1 MNAFSMP
8 PFQSLFGVLLLFF
21 CSCGSSPD
29 GDDRRQ
35 VFHYNESNGITSLDP
50 AFARNLENM
59 WAVNQLFDGLVELD
73 AQLQIQPSIAKSWN
87 ISDDGLTYTF
97 SLRPDVFFHD
107 HTVFPNGKGRKVVA
121 NDVLFSFN
129 RILDDRIGSPGRWI
143 FDPLSRPLDEALIAP
158 NDSTVVIKLKRPF
171 PPFLGMLTTQY
182 ANVVAREAVD
192 RFGQDFRA
200 NPVGCGPFKLAFW
213 LEDVALVFHKNP
225 TYFVVDS
232 AGVRLPYLNA
242 VKISFVRDVSAQYL
256 GLLQG
261 RYHFMSGLHP
271 AYKDELLSP
280 TGALRAEFQEQI
292 RLQKTPFIKT
302 DYLGIL
308 VDPNIPLSAEHPL
321 YDVRVRRAL
330 SYATDREAMARYLRN
345 NAVYPATSGF
355 IPRGM
360 PSYDINAPKKLEYNL
375 DRAVQLLAEAGFPN
389 GNGMPP
395 IDISV
400 TSDYTDLCEFLQ
412 HQWSKIGVK
421 VNVVVLSGSV
431 HREKVAQS
439 QAILFRKSWLADYAD
454 EENFLMLFHSK
465 NFAPNGPNYT
475 HYSNP
480 RFDELY
486 ESALVATHPA
496 VRQKLYQEMDSL
508 ITADLPVIPLYY
520 DQVTHFIRNE
530 VVDFETNPVNMLNL
544 TRVKIAPDSGNESFD
559 QSNVN
564 R

>member
-1 MNAFSMP
+1 MNAVFRFALPGLLGVMVI
-8 PFQSLFGVLLLFF
+8 FFGF
-21 CSCGSSPD
+21 CGLSPD
-29 GDDRRQ
+29 GLDRRS

-59 WAVNQLFDGLVELD
+59 WAVNQLFDGLVQLD
-73 AQLQIQPSIAKSWN
+73 AQLEVQPSIAKAWS

-97 SLRPDVFFHD
+97 TLRKDVFFHD
-107 HTVFPNGKGRKVVA
+107 HPVFQDGKGRRVVA
-121 NDVLFSFN
+121 DDVIFSFN
-129 RILDDRIGSPGRWI
+129 RVLDAQLGSPGRWI
-143 FDPLSRPLDEALIAP
+143 FDPLRLPQEEAMQAP
-158 NDSTVVIKLKRPF
+158 NDSTVVLTLARAF

-182 ANVVAREAVD
+182 ANVVAREAVEQ
-192 RFGQDFRA
+192 FGQDFRA
-200 NPVGCGPFKLAFW
+200 QPVGCGPFKFAFW

-225 TYFVVDS
+225 SYFELD
-232 AGVRLPYLNA
+232 ANGVRLPYLDA

-261 RYHFMSGLHP
+261 RYHFMSGLHS
-271 AYKDELLSP
+271 AYKDELLTP
-280 TGALRAEFQEQI
+280 TGSLRTAFDDQI
-292 RLQKTPFIKT
+292 YLQKTPFIKT

-308 VDPNIPLSAEHPL
+308 VDSNLAFATEHPL
-321 YDVRVRRAL
+321 HDVRVRKAL
-330 SYATDREAMARYLRN
+330 SYATDRAAMARYLRN
-345 NAVYPATSGF
+345 NSVYPATAGF

-360 PSYDINAPKKLEYNL
+360 PSYVPDAPQKLGYDL
-375 DRAVQLLAEAGFPN
+375 DKAAQLLAEAGYPK
-389 GNGMPP
+389 GEGLPT

-412 HQWSKIGVK
+412 HQWSKIGITI
-421 VNVVVLSGSV
+421 NVEVLSGSV

-475 HYSNP
+475 HYTNAQ
-480 RFDELY
+480 FDALY
-486 ESALVATHPA
+486 DQALETNHPA
-496 VRQKLYQEMDSL
+496 ERQKLYQQMDSL
-508 ITADLPVIPLYY
+508 IAEDLPVIPLFY

-544 TRVKIAPDSGNESFD
+544 TRVKIAGEGEQPRRD
-559 QSNVN
+559 QLNVN